1 MTDNEKKEKKQESG
15 LISAHNYNNYN
26 DYVNFQLQ
34 KTRNKQKQARWLGPE

>member
-26 DYVNFQLQ
+26 VTLHNIYIYI
-34 KTRNKQKQARWLGPE
+34 